1 MYTARTGLVLG
12 FHGTDQSVVDAVIN
26 GQAELKPRDNKHD
39 WLGHG
44 IYFWDNSPSRA
55 LDWAME
61 LSNKPN
67 SHITKPAVVG
77 VILDL
82 GNCLDLLDYRNLV
95 FLKDGY
101 ELLQATSI
109 DSESGI
115 PVNKGKTSD
124 LLQRDL
130 DCAVI
135 ETLHNSLR
143 KEMLPAFD
151 SVRGVFWEG
160 QEIYPTAGFREKNH
174 IQICVRNLDC
184 IKGYFLPLP
193 RITA

>member
-1 MYTARTGLVLG
+1 M
-12 FHGTDQSVVDAVIN
+12 
-26 GQAELKPRDNKHD
+26 
-39 WLGHG
+39 
-44 IYFWDNSPSRA
+44 
-55 LDWAME
+55 
-61 LSNKPN
+61 
-67 SHITKPAVVG
+67 
-77 VILDL
+77 
-82 GNCLDLLDYRNLV
+82 LDYKNLV

-101 ELLQATSI
+101 ELLQATSADAEI
-109 DSESGI
+109 GI

-135 ETLHNSLR
+135 EALHNSLR
-143 KEMLPAFD
+143 KEMLPEFD

-160 QEIYPTAGFREKNH
+160 KEIYPTAGFREKNH

-193 RITA
+193 RITS